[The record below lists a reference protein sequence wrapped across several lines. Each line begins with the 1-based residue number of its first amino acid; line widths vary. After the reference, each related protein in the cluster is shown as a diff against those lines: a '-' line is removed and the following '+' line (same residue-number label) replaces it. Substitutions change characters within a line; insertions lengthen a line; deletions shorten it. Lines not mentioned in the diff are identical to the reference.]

1 MNRFTVVIVALF
13 AVACMSSTP
22 LLAEGYVG
30 LSYGESSAD
39 MNQSD
44 IDDGSLSDFTSD
56 DTDNA
61 WKVFGGWHMK
71 WVGVEAAWQ
80 NLGEFAMSA
89 ESDGS
94 GSGPPP
100 PPIYDPGTV
109 NRTLEARGLSA
120 ELLGRIPLG
129 KVIAIFGKV
138 GALWWDSETIT
149 TGQADG
155 KSLRATRDNTGLDL
169 MYGAGVDIIIK
180 KISLRLEY
188 ERFDNVSSADT
199 SIDFASVGVMFNF

>member
-1 MNRFTVVIVALF
+1 MNRYTVVIVALF
-13 AVACMSSTP
+13 VVACMASTP
-22 LLAEGYVG
+22 LRAGGYVG

-39 MNQSD
+39 MNQND

-61 WKVFGGWHMK
+61 WKAFGGWHMK

-80 NLGEFAMSA
+80 DLGEFAISA
-89 ESDGS
+89 DSDGS
-94 GSGPPP
+94 GPVYDAGP
-100 PPIYDPGTV
+100 V
-109 NRTLEARGLSA
+109 SRTLEARGLSA

-138 GALWWDSETIT
+138 GALWWDSEMLTSGGIVRVT
-149 TGQADG
+149 QDQ
-155 KSLRATRDNTGLDL
+155 TGLDL

-188 ERFDNVSSADT
+188 ERFDKVSSADT
-199 SIDFASVGVMFNF
+199 SIDFASVGAMFNF

>member
-1 MNRFTVVIVALF
+1 MNRFTVLIVALF
-13 AVACMSSTP
+13 AVACMASTP

-80 NLGEFAMSA
+80 DLGKFAIGA

-94 GSGPPP
+94 GNIYESGP
-100 PPIYDPGTV
+100 V
-109 NRTLEARGLSA
+109 RRTLKARGLSA

-138 GALWWDSETIT
+138 GALWWDSEMLT
-149 TGQADG
+149 TGGIVRVNQDQ
-155 KSLRATRDNTGLDL
+155 SGLDL

-188 ERFDNVSSADT
+188 ERFDKVSSADT
-199 SIDFASVGVMFNF
+199 SIDSASVGVMFNF

>member
-1 MNRFTVVIVALF
+1 MNRFTVLIVALF
-13 AVACMSSTP
+13 AVSCMASTP

-39 MNQSD
+39 MSQSD
-44 IDDGSLSDFTSD
+44 IDDGSLSGFTSD

-80 NLGEFAMSA
+80 DLGQFSMGA

-94 GSGPPP
+94 G
-100 PPIYDPGTV
+100 PIYDSGPV
-109 NRTLEARGLSA
+109 SRTLEARGLSA

-138 GALWWDSETIT
+138 GALWWDSEMLT
-149 TGQADG
+149 TAGIVRVNQDQ
-155 KSLRATRDNTGLDL
+155 TGLDL

-188 ERFDNVSSADT
+188 ERFDKVSSADT
-199 SIDFASVGVMFNF
+199 SVEFASVGVMFNF

>member
-1 MNRFTVVIVALF
+1 MKRFTVVLAAVF
-13 AVACMSSTP
+13 AISCLASTP

-80 NLGEFAMSA
+80 DLGEFAMSA
-89 ESDGS
+89 DSDGS
-94 GSGPPP
+94 G
-100 PPIYDPGTV
+100 PIYDSGPVT
-109 NRTLEARGLSA
+109 RTLEARGLSA

-138 GALWWDSETIT
+138 GALWWDSKMLT
-149 TGQADG
+149 TGGIVRVSQDQSG
-155 KSLRATRDNTGLDL
+155 FDL

-199 SIDFASVGVMFNF
+199 AIDFASVGVMVNF

>member
-1 MNRFTVVIVALF
+1 MKRFTVVLAAIF
-13 AVACMSSTP
+13 AISCLASTP

-39 MNQSD
+39 MNQND
-44 IDDGSLSDFTSD
+44 IDDGSLSDFTTD

-80 NLGEFAMSA
+80 DLGEFAMSA
-89 ESDGS
+89 DSDGS
-94 GSGPPP
+94 G
-100 PPIYDPGTV
+100 PIYDSGPVT
-109 NRTLEARGLSA
+109 RTLEARGLSA

-138 GALWWDSETIT
+138 GALWWDSKMLT
-149 TGQADG
+149 TGGIVRVSQDQSG
-155 KSLRATRDNTGLDL
+155 FDL

-199 SIDFASVGVMFNF
+199 SIDFASVGIMVNF

>member
-1 MNRFTVVIVALF
+1 MKRFTVVLATVF
-13 AVACMSSTP
+13 AISCLASTP

-30 LSYGESSAD
+30 FSYGESSAD

-61 WKVFGGWHMK
+61 WKAFGGWHMK

-80 NLGEFAMSA
+80 DLGQFEIGA

-94 GSGPPP
+94 GSIYESGP
-100 PPIYDPGTV
+100 V
-109 NRTLEARGLSA
+109 RRTLEARGLSA

-138 GALWWDSETIT
+138 GALWWDSEMLT
-149 TGQADG
+149 TGGIVRVNQDQ
-155 KSLRATRDNTGLDL
+155 SGLDL

-188 ERFDNVSSADT
+188 ERFDKISSADT

>member
-1 MNRFTVVIVALF
+1 MNRFTVLIVALF
-13 AVACMSSTP
+13 AVSCMASTP
-22 LLAEGYVG
+22 LRAEGYVG

-39 MNQSD
+39 MSQSD

-56 DTDNA
+56 DTDDA

-80 NLGEFAMSA
+80 DLGQFSMGA

-94 GSGPPP
+94 G
-100 PPIYDPGTV
+100 PIYDSGPV
-109 NRTLEARGLSA
+109 SRTLEARGLSA

-138 GALWWDSETIT
+138 GALWWDSEMLT
-149 TGQADG
+149 TAGIVRVNQDQ
-155 KSLRATRDNTGLDL
+155 TGLDL
-169 MYGAGVDIIIK
+169 MYGVGVDIIIK
-180 KISLRLEY
+180 KISFRLEY
-188 ERFDNVSSADT
+188 EKFDKVSSADT
-199 SIDFASVGVMFNF
+199 SIEFASVGVMFNF

>member
-1 MNRFTVVIVALF
+1 MNRFTVLIVTLF
-13 AVACMSSTP
+13 AVACMASTP

-80 NLGEFAMSA
+80 DLGKFAIGA

-100 PPIYDPGTV
+100 NYDPGPV
-109 NRTLEARGLSA
+109 SRTLEARGLSA

-129 KVIAIFGKV
+129 KFFAIFGKV
-138 GALWWDSETIT
+138 GALWWDSETLT
-149 TGQADG
+149 TGGIVSVNQDQ
-155 KSLRATRDNTGLDL
+155 TGLDL

-188 ERFDNVSSADT
+188 ERFDQVSSADT

>member
-13 AVACMSSTP
+13 AVACVASTP
-22 LLAEGYVG
+22 VLAEGYVG
-30 LSYGESSAD
+30 FSYGESSAD
-39 MNQSD
+39 LRQSD

-56 DTDNA
+56 DTDGA

-80 NLGEFAMSA
+80 NLGKFSMGA

-94 GSGPPP
+94 G
-100 PPIYDPGTV
+100 PIYEAGPV
-109 NRTLEARGLSA
+109 SRTLEARGLSA
-120 ELLGRIPLG
+120 ELVGRIPLG

-138 GALWWDSETIT
+138 GALWWDSEMLT
-149 TGQADG
+149 TGGIVRVNQDQSG
-155 KSLRATRDNTGLDL
+155 FDL